1 MDKIIQFNEKFFL
14 KGELQSYPLTGS
26 EDKFT
31 PKGKIRFWP
40 GCTII
45 CKISLNSKLH
55 QAITVLQSQIMKIV
69 PSDAYTFLP
78 PSSFHITLFD
88 CCNVSTMNTP
98 FWPKDIS
105 STDDYGNVTNL
116 LKKRLNGN
124 NFPNIFNLKLT
135 KLFGGFS
142 LLLEGFTHEDERLLR
157 ETRDKL
163 SNLLGIKFPTHDT
176 YNFHISLGYLLR
188 WLSKNETQIKIKESH
203 RLFEEFN
210 EKIPLIV
217 MKSPELCTFEN
228 MHVFISLNKIS

>member
-1 MDKIIQFNEKFFL
+1 MFL
-14 KGELQSYPLTGS
+14 
-26 EDKFT
+26 
-31 PKGKIRFWP
+31 
-40 GCTII
+40 
-45 CKISLNSKLH
+45 
-55 QAITVLQSQIMKIV
+55 
-69 PSDAYTFLP
+69 
-78 PSSFHITLFD
+78 
-88 CCNVSTMNTP
+88 
-98 FWPKDIS
+98 
-105 STDDYGNVTNL
+105 
-116 LKKRLNGN
+116 
-124 NFPNIFNLKLT
+124 NFSNIFNLKLT

-188 WLSKNETQIKIKESH
+188 WLSENEIQIIIKESN